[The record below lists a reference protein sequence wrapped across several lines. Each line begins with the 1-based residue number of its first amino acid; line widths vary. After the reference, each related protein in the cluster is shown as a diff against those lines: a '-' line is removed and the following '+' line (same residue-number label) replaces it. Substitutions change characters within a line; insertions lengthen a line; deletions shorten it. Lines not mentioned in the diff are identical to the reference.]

1 MECPVTIPRFPMALA
16 VLILVGLAAPA
27 ARAEGPKGPGGPAG
41 PVPVTVVKLSQ
52 QDFPIVSVLPGRVTA
67 AEVAEVRP
75 QVNGIIRERLFEE
88 GADVE
93 AGQPLYKIEDDMY
106 LAGVAAARAA
116 VAQAEATL
124 RSAEKDAGRAE
135 ELFGNN
141 TGSEQKLDAAV
152 AARDSAAA
160 ALQMARAELKAA
172 EIDLSRTTIRAP
184 ISGTAGFS
192 LTTTGALVS
201 AGQEMAL
208 TTIRG
213 LDTVHVD
220 VTQSATDLLKWRSRL
235 GKDVLIR
242 PAGKVAL
249 ILADGSRYPMT
260 GRLAAAEPHVQP
272 TTGMVTL
279 RIHFPNPQRVLLP
292 GMYVQVELPVSE
304 AEDAVAVPQRAVIR
318 DRHGV
323 PSVWL
328 VNAENRIESREVEI
342 VKSDG
347 DRWIVTKGL
356 ATGDRVVVSGF
367 QKAAVGA
374 PVIPEEAGSVPVG
387 AQSAQAGN

>member
-1 MECPVTIPRFPMALA
+1 MTIQRFPMALA
-16 VLILVGLAAPA
+16 AFLLVGLAAPA
-27 ARAEGPKGPGGPAG
+27 ALAEGPKGPGAAG
-41 PVPVTVVKLSQ
+41 PSPVTVVTLRQ
-52 QDFPIVSVLPGRVTA
+52 EDFPIISLLPGRVTA

-88 GADVE
+88 GSDVE
-93 AGQPLYKIEDDMY
+93 KGQPLYKIEDDMY
-106 LAGVAAARAA
+106 RASVAAARAA
-116 VAQAEATL
+116 VAQAEAAL
-124 RSAEKDAGRAE
+124 RSAEKDARRAE

-160 ALQMARAELKAA
+160 ALQMAHAELNAA
-172 EIDLSRTTIRAP
+172 EIDLSRTTITAP
-184 ISGTAGFS
+184 ISGTVGFS

-201 AGQEMAL
+201 AGQAVAL

-220 VTQSATDLLKWRSRL
+220 VTQSATDLLKWRDRL
-235 GKDVLIR
+235 GKGVLVR
-242 PAGKVAL
+242 PTGNVAL
-249 ILADGSRYPMT
+249 ILADGSRYPLR

-292 GMYVQVELPVSE
+292 GMYVQVELPVSK
-304 AEDAVAVPQRAVIR
+304 AEDAVAVPQQAVIR
-318 DRHGV
+318 DRHGA

-328 VNAENRIESREVEI
+328 VTADNRIETRPVEI
-342 VKSDG
+342 VRSDG
-347 DRWIVTKGL
+347 NRWIVTRGL
-356 ATGDRVVVSGF
+356 AGGDRVVISGF
-367 QKAAVGA
+367 QKTAVGA
-374 PVIPEEAGSVPVG
+374 PVIPEEAGSVQAAG
-387 AQSAQAGN
+387 AGN